1 MPGTGIFLR
10 VTSEVEALQSGEVDM
25 CNVYAILGDAGTG
38 KSKLLNTLISDVSK
52 QYRVHVC
59 SLTGA
64 LSDVFRS
71 IFMSNLRVTV
81 DTFDGLFG
89 YNENAQPSPY
99 KLLDCALVIIDE
111 IGYLGKQRFE
121 FAMRCN
127 ALAGNTCVF
136 VLAGDFGQLE
146 SPGKDGPANSSV
158 FWKKVLQCRLNH
170 QHRADKEFMK
180 LCKPLRSHV
189 PTAAAR
195 KQLTGKR
202 VFGMNRSIEAD
213 IKEFFR
219 VYPDGLLLAVS
230 RSKVAE
236 LNEKVFDIYFR
247 GLNHKPYDLLVR
259 NGQNWDLKETSL
271 GEGARVMINLNL
283 NKKRGEVNGAMG
295 CIHKIYRYSL
305 VLDLD
310 NGNRSAVSR
319 RRPCRES
326 KLRGFPV
333 ELAWAC
339 TIAKIQG
346 RTLSAVAIC
355 PDVGVPAAA
364 YSAITRVR
372 SLLNLFW
379 IELPGSNFFVTQK
392 K

>member
-1 MPGTGIFLR
+1 MTNA
-10 VTSEVEALQSGEVDM
+10 S
-25 CNVYAILGDAGTG
+25 
-38 KSKLLNTLISDVSK
+38 
-52 QYRVHVC
+52 
-59 SLTGA
+59 
-64 LSDVFRS
+64 
-71 IFMSNLRVTV
+71 VTV

-89 YNENAQPSPY
+89 YTENAQPSPY
-99 KLLDCALVIIDE
+99 KLLDCAMVIIDE
-111 IGYLGKQRFE
+111 IGYLGKHRFE

-127 ALAGNTCVF
+127 ALAGNKCVF

-146 SPGKDGPANSSV
+146 SPGKDGPANSSS
-158 FWKKVLQCRLNH
+158 FWKKVLLCRLQH
-170 QHRADKEFMK
+170 QHRADKKFMY
-180 LCKPLRSHV
+180 LCNPLRLQI

-195 KQLTGKR
+195 EQLTGNR
-202 VFGMNRSIEAD
+202 VFGVARSVEAD

-219 VYPDGLLLAVS
+219 KYPDGLLLAVS

-236 LNEKVFDIYFR
+236 LNKQVFDIYFR
-247 GLNHKPYDLLVR
+247 DLDQKPYDLLVR
-259 NGQNWDLKETSL
+259 NGQNWDLQETRL

-295 CIHKIYRYSL
+295 CLHKMLRYSL

-326 KLRGFPV
+326 KLRGFSV

-392 K
+392 N